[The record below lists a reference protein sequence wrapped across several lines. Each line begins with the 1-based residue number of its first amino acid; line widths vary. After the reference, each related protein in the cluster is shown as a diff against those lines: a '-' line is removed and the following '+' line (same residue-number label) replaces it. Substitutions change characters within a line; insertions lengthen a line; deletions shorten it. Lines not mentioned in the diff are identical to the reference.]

1 MIAYLGY
8 QFLYTGTTI
17 WLLEV
22 MLFVQGIGM
31 ANVMAPAT
39 ESIMSTLPREQAGA
53 GSAVNN
59 TLRQVGGALGVAVLG
74 SLLSSTY
81 RAKVTPTLDTMALP
95 KPARD
100 AAGESIGALY
110 QIIGKGGRPTGPQW
124 QQGQQAFI
132 HAMHWTSAGSALVV
146 FIGMVVALKWLPGKT
161 SGAQQGQPAGVT
173 EQVHV

>member
-1 MIAYLGY
+1 
-8 QFLYTGTTI
+8 
-17 WLLEV
+17 
-22 MLFVQGIGM
+22 VQGIGM

-59 TLRQVGGALGVAVLG
+59 TMRQVGGALGVAVLG

-81 RAKVTPTLDTMALP
+81 RAKVTPTLDAMQLP
-95 KPARD
+95 KAARD
-100 AAGESIGALY
+100 AAGESIGALH

-124 QQGQQAFI
+124 QQGQNAFI

-146 FIGMVVALKWLPGKT
+146 FVGMLVALKWLPGKT
-161 SGAQQGQPAGVT
+161 RTARQGHPTGVT
-173 EQVHV
+173 EQVHA